1 MAHAAARH
9 GPSPSRVQ
17 AQHYRGATGQPSGP
31 NPTLT
36 LTLTPTNAPTNPYPN
51 PYPDPYPNQLQASP
65 RARVSAIAA
74 AQPALINDTLRPHTA
89 VQSSVQQQPSA
100 RADTPGQAS
109 PREIVAQPG
118 LINDT
123 RDMIDRHHKTMHQA
137 FLAMDKAH
145 AASRLPSP
153 GPGPRI
159 SQQPTTPLPSV
170 YSPCAAWVRA
180 SPICG

>member
-1 MAHAAARH
+1 M
-9 GPSPSRVQ
+9 
-17 AQHYRGATGQPSGP
+17 
-31 NPTLT
+31 
-36 LTLTPTNAPTNPYPN
+36 
-51 PYPDPYPNQLQASP
+51 
-65 RARVSAIAA
+65 RASAIAA
-74 AQPALINDTLRPHTA
+74 AQPALINDTLQPLLQPHTA

-145 AASRLPSP
+145 AASRLSSP
-153 GPGPRI
+153 GPGPDL
-159 SQQPTTPLPSV
+159 PTTNHTAPSV
-170 YSPCAAWVRA
+170 HSPCAAGVRV
-180 SPICG
+180 SPIYSI